1 MQFDILNF
9 RATINRNIIS
19 ISKRNG
25 NLASTLSKKDIDDLN
40 AEHIRNILIKGKDHY
55 IEKSRAISL
64 PTANDENNISDAV
77 QRLSNDGIFITPSFV
92 EASHIEELCQL
103 IESYSNNYL
112 SKLKKEKY
120 YEDDLALIQTKQC
133 KIKGYTSLAAYPKA
147 TLDIRSGSDEGM
159 IDIFNVD
166 KLLKGTKGKI
176 IIDRIINNP
185 FLNNLLNSL
194 PTPLVIQN
202 INSYVN
208 SGVTS
213 TRGFHVDAYKEQI
226 KIFIYL
232 TDVLN
237 FDNGPYTYVKGSH
250 KDSHYRRINQHLSK
264 NQKAKTET
272 PVVPFDQVYPILAP
286 KGSLVISDQSGSHRG
301 FPQSKTG
308 ERRVLTINCV
318 PK

>member
-1 MQFDILNF
+1 MKLNLF
-9 RATINRNIIS
+9 NVELS
-19 ISKRNG
+19 ISRKN
-25 NLASTLSKKDIDDLN
+25 SHVTSDLSKKDIDELN
-40 AEHIRNILIKGKDHY
+40 AEHIQNILMNGKDYY
-55 IEKSRAISL
+55 IDKSQDISL
-64 PTANDENNISDAV
+64 PTADDKNKISDAV

-103 IESYSNNYL
+103 IESYSNDFL
-112 SKLKKEKY
+112 LKLKKEKY
-120 YEDDLALIQTKQC
+120 YEDELALIQTKQC
-133 KIKGYTSLAAYPKA
+133 KIKGYASLAAYPKA

-166 KLLKGTKGKI
+166 KLLKGTKGEKI
-176 IIDRIINNP
+176 IDQIVNNH

-194 PTPLVIQN
+194 PTPLVIRN
-202 INSYVN
+202 LNSYVN
-208 SGVTS
+208 SGITS
-213 TRGFHVDAYKEQI
+213 TRGFHVDTYQEQI

-232 TDVLN
+232 TDVLEL
-237 FDNGPYTYVKGSH
+237 DNGPYTYVKGSH
-250 KDSHYRRINQHLSK
+250 KDSHYHRINQYLSK

-308 ERRVLTINCV
+308 KRRVLTINCA

>member
-1 MQFDILNF
+1 MQLDFLNF

-19 ISKRNG
+19 ISKRNRD
-25 NLASTLSKKDIDDLN
+25 LASTISTKDINDLN
-40 AEHIRNILIKGKDHY
+40 AEHIRNILIKGKDYY
-55 IEKSRAISL
+55 IDKSKAISL

-77 QRLSNDGIFITPSFV
+77 QRLRNDGIFITPSFV

-112 SKLKKEKY
+112 SKLRKEKY
-120 YEDDLALIQTKQC
+120 YEDDLAIIQTNQC
-133 KIKGYTSLAAYPKA
+133 MIKGYASLAAYPKA

-159 IDIFNVD
+159 IDIFSVD
-166 KLLKGTKGKI
+166 KLLKGTRGEKI
-176 IIDRIINNP
+176 IDQIVNNH

-208 SGVTS
+208 SGITS

-232 TDVLN
+232 TDVLDL
-237 FDNGPYTYVKGSH
+237 DNGPYTYVKGSH

-272 PVVPFDQVYPILAP
+272 PVIPFDQVYPILAP
-286 KGSLVISDQSGSHRG
+286 KGSLVVSDQSGSHRG
-301 FPQSKTG
+301 FPQSKIG
-308 ERRVLTINCV
+308 KRRVLTINCV